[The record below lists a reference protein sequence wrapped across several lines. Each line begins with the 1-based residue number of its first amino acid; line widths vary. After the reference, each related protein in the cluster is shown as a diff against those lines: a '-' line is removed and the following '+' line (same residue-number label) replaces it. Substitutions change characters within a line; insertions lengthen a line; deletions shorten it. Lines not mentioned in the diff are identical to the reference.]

1 MTFSEDEGNE
11 EYDEQEEEEEE
22 ADEDVVPSRVF
33 DGDQDNPSV
42 MELHYRARQSD
53 SQAVPLHGP
62 GRGPKPVRPSRPG
75 ADEAK
80 AASAVEY
87 KYY

>member
-1 MTFSEDEGNE
+1 MTLSEDESNE
-11 EYDEQEEEEEE
+11 EYDEQEEEEE

-33 DGDQDNPSV
+33 DADQDNPSV

-53 SQAVPLHGP
+53 SFAVPLHGP
-62 GRGPKPVRPSRPG
+62 GRGPKPARPSRPS
-75 ADEAK
+75 ADETK

-87 KYY
+87 EYY